1 MDANGTPLPKPTL
14 PSRGAALAS
23 VGIKAIGAYDT
34 ESGLR
39 PARSHADLD
48 RVHDFLNRELF
59 DGSLP
64 PCLITQER
72 AGRAYGHFSGDRVV
86 NIDNSAEV
94 ADRIGLNYIHY
105 AAQLTTKVLATFA
118 HEMVHQWQHH
128 YGKPSRGGYHNL
140 EWARKMVEIGL
151 IPSSTGAPGG
161 KPIGECV
168 SHYVKPGGRF
178 EVACAEYLASDT
190 AVLFQDRA
198 YRELAEGD
206 GSLSDG
212 DGSASSAG
220 NRARLE
226 RAQRERERKAASKTR
241 FSCPRCKQNA
251 WASRGANLLCGNE
264 DCGEEKMLP

>member
-1 MDANGTPLPKPTL
+1 
-14 PSRGAALAS
+14 
-23 VGIKAIGAYDT
+23 
-34 ESGLR
+34 
-39 PARSHADLD
+39 
-48 RVHDFLNRELF
+48 
-59 DGSLP
+59 
-64 PCLITQER
+64 
-72 AGRAYGHFSGDRVV
+72 
-86 NIDNSAEV
+86 
-94 ADRIGLNYIHY
+94 
-105 AAQLTTKVLATFA
+105 
-118 HEMVHQWQHH
+118 
-128 YGKPSRGGYHNL
+128 
-140 EWARKMVEIGL
+140 MVEIGL

-161 KPIGECV
+161 KPIGQCV

-264 DCGEEKMLP
+264 DCGEEKMFPPTPLQISRRNRRQLIPAAQTIRFNAPCAAGDELALTHRYAWIPPLPRPSRGRLGFRPDPI